1 MLNLNLLI
9 KKIIYFHKLKNYNI
23 CLNTII
29 ENEKVLLD
37 HFPLFFIEVLKI
49 YYNTLLNNC
58 NKVNLNTINYIID
71 SYLNLDNNNR
81 YKVIVNLV
89 LAKFAYYK
97 IQEDHKFAQND
108 MYLKIYNM
116 LTTSPHSLY
125 TLDKLV
131 EVFGLE
137 PINKTNIHIDER
149 NIHIETL
156 LKYFGDDI
164 FTLCL
169 DYLIK
174 EELDE

>member
-71 SYLNLDNNNR
+71 SYLNLDNNR
-81 YKVIVNLV
+81 
-89 LAKFAYYK
+89 
-97 IQEDHKFAQND
+97 
-108 MYLKIYNM
+108 
-116 LTTSPHSLY
+116 
-125 TLDKLV
+125 
-131 EVFGLE
+131 
-137 PINKTNIHIDER
+137 
-149 NIHIETL
+149 
-156 LKYFGDDI
+156 
-164 FTLCL
+164 
-169 DYLIK
+169 
-174 EELDE
+174 